1 MVEFRRQRTKEDILR
16 DKYVNSF
23 YKTGFVNDDIIKT
36 KDRDFWV
43 YFKDLLSDP
52 NASSYLNQFFYNYII
67 TNDN

>member
-23 YKTGFVNDDIIKT
+23 YKTEFVNDDIIKT

-52 NASSYLNQFFYNYII
+52 NASSIFESVFL
-67 TNDN
+67 